1 MKLMAVDKLVP
12 GLIVSENIYTIDDRL
27 VLAKGTVLDEKDI
40 LRIKSHSLYNIFVE
54 DDKPVERT
62 EKEETTP
69 EDFMSYSEKLKN
81 SEGFIRF
88 KRDIEEK
95 AKKLEESFTV
105 IVQNT
110 LIHHFFE

>member
-54 DDKPVERT
+54 DDKPFLGIFAISLSRMLFFPQKFTYLALAYHPYVSKNCFP
-62 EKEETTP
+62 EKP
-69 EDFMSYSEKLKN
+69 LLAD
-81 SEGFIRF
+81 
-88 KRDIEEK
+88 
-95 AKKLEESFTV
+95 
-105 IVQNT
+105 
-110 LIHHFFE
+110 

>member
-54 DDKPVERT
+54 DDKPVVLEAKP
-62 EKEETTP
+62 EKSP
-69 EDFMSYSEKLKN
+69 EDFMSYAEKLKN
-81 SEGFIRF
+81 SESFIRF
-88 KRDIEEK
+88 RMK
-95 AKKLEESFTV
+95 
-105 IVQNT
+105 
-110 LIHHFFE
+110 